1 MRSIIKTKKIQ
12 PLVDLVR
19 QFSAKLEFAII
30 AVSYVVLLSIRQGK
44 SFPLSNLDDI
54 ISGKKDIPKYVK
66 DFINK
71 CLAEHWNE
79 YQQKIGVF
87 DEDTLVDFF
96 SNDATALLLDNRD
109 ELSTHPIID
118 QLCLNLL
125 EISNGNTVADLNCG
139 TGKLVRRA
147 WFSLWDVCGSDAGLN
162 VVGYSLNPDLAAI
175 TYILCDVAEIG
186 VKVIPS
192 SIFTQQR
199 EKYDRVVLIPPLGVE
214 TRTINIPMA
223 QKMLDERF
231 NKFPELRRSSADWV
245 FAARAVSL
253 LSPKGRAVVAVSMQA
268 LNGKQS
274 QPYREFLIRNRLI
287 EAVIS
292 IPKGFLNG
300 TQINFALVVMREDVK
315 EIKFVNGEEYF
326 REIDG
331 QSILDVDTLLKDYRD
346 LNDFEAVTTKS
357 LESVFSQ
364 NCNLTPDFYL
374 GENLIYNNYYPL
386 GNKVNKIRR
395 GAKLS
400 ISEWNSVAGD
410 ESSLV
415 KKVAFKHLSDG
426 LIDEAL
432 PGLTRVPVGGEDA
445 VLETGDLLISRMGYP
460 FKIAVVDSRNE
471 KLVADENLWIV
482 RMNGNKKLAYYLRAY
497 LESERGAKWLLRLST
512 GSLLRTISAKNI
524 EKIPVPVVDDKTC
537 SEIAEELE
545 KYTIFVRENRRQLDE
560 SLNTMKNVF
569 NNFNKNGDL

>member
-30 AVSYVVLLSIRQGK
+30 AVSYVLLLSIRQGK

-253 LSPKGRAVVAVSMQA
+253 LSSKGRAVVAVSMQA

-512 GSLLRTISAKNI
+512 GALLRTISAKNI

>member
-54 ISGKKDIPKYVK
+54 ISGKKDIPEYVK

-125 EISNGNTVADLNCG
+125 EISNENTVADLNCG

-175 TYILCDVAEIG
+175 TYIMCDVAEIG

-214 TRTINIPMA
+214 TRTINISMA

-386 GNKVNKIRR
+386 GNKRKTQ
-395 GAKLS
+395 
-400 ISEWNSVAGD
+400 
-410 ESSLV
+410 
-415 KKVAFKHLSDG
+415 G
-426 LIDEAL
+426 L
-432 PGLTRVPVGGEDA
+432 
-445 VLETGDLLISRMGYP
+445 LLLFYKRYS
-460 FKIAVVDSRNE
+460 
-471 KLVADENLWIV
+471 
-482 RMNGNKKLAYYLRAY
+482 
-497 LESERGAKWLLRLST
+497 
-512 GSLLRTISAKNI
+512 
-524 EKIPVPVVDDKTC
+524 
-537 SEIAEELE
+537 
-545 KYTIFVRENRRQLDE
+545 
-560 SLNTMKNVF
+560 
-569 NNFNKNGDL
+569 

>member
-12 PLVDLVR
+12 PLVDVVR
-19 QFSAKLEFAII
+19 QYSAKLEFAII

-44 SFPLSNLDDI
+44 SFPLSNLGDI

-524 EKIPVPVVDDKTC
+524 EKIPIPVVDDKTC

-545 KYTIFVRENRRQLDE
+545 KYTILVRENRRQLDE

>member
-1 MRSIIKTKKIQ
+1 MKSIIKTKEIQ
-12 PLVDLVR
+12 PLLDVVR
-19 QFSAKLEFAII
+19 QYSAKLGFAII

-54 ISGKKDIPKYVK
+54 LSGEKNLPKYVR

-79 YQQKIGVF
+79 YQQKIGIF
-87 DEDTLVDFF
+87 EEDSLIDFF
-96 SNDATALLLDNRD
+96 SNDVTALLLDNRD

-545 KYTIFVRENRRQLDE
+545 KYTILVRENRRQLDE
-560 SLNTMKNVF
+560 SLNTMKNIF

>member
-1 MRSIIKTKKIQ
+1 MRLIIKTKKIQ

-482 RMNGNKKLAYYLRAY
+482 RMNGNKKLAYYLRAF
-497 LESERGAKWLLRLST
+497 LESERGAKWLLRFST

-545 KYTIFVRENRRQLDE
+545 KYTILVRENRRQLDE

>member
-54 ISGKKDIPKYVK
+54 ISGKKDIPEYVK

-125 EISNGNTVADLNCG
+125 EISNENTVADLNCG

-175 TYILCDVAEIG
+175 TYIMCDVAEIG

-214 TRTINIPMA
+214 TRTINISMA

-426 LIDEAL
+426 LIDESL

-482 RMNGNKKLAYYLRAY
+482 RMNGNQKLAYYLRAY

-545 KYTIFVRENRRQLDE
+545 KYTILVRENRRQLDE

>member
-186 VKVIPS
+186 VKVISS

-300 TQINFALVVMREDVK
+300 TQINFAIVVMREDVK

-426 LIDEAL
+426 LIDESL

-524 EKIPVPVVDDKTC
+524 EKIPIPVVDDKTC

>member
-1 MRSIIKTKKIQ
+1 MKLTIKTKEMQ
-12 PLVDLVR
+12 PLMDVAR
-19 QFSAKLEFAII
+19 QYSVKAEFAII
-30 AVSYVVLLSIRQGK
+30 AAAYVVLISIRQGK
-44 SFPLSNLDDI
+44 SFPLSDLDYI
-54 ISGKKDIPKYVK
+54 IAGEKSLPKYVK
-66 DFINK
+66 DFLILY
-71 CLAEHWNE
+71 LAEHWNK
-79 YQQKIGVF
+79 YQQKIGIF
-87 DEDTLVDFF
+87 EEDSLIDFF
-96 SNDATALLLDNRD
+96 SNDVTALLWENRD
-109 ELSTHPIID
+109 ELSTNPIID
-118 QLCLNLL
+118 KLCLNLL
-125 EISNGNTVADLNCG
+125 DISKGNTVADLNCG
-139 TGKLVRRA
+139 SGKLVRKA
-147 WFSLWDVCGSDAGLN
+147 WFSLWDVCGSDVDLN
-162 VVGYSLNPDLAAI
+162 VVGYSINSDLAAL
-175 TYILCDVAEIG
+175 TYIICDIAEIG
-186 VKVIPS
+186 VKVVPN

-199 EKYDRVVLIPPLGVE
+199 EKYDRIVLIPPFGME
-214 TRTINIPMA
+214 TRAINIPMA
-223 QKMLDERF
+223 EKLLSERF
-231 NKFPELRRSSADWV
+231 NNFPELRRSSADWV

-253 LSPKGRAVVAVSMQA
+253 LSPNGRAVVAVPMQA

-497 LESERGAKWLLRLST
+497 LESERGAKWLLRLSI

-545 KYTIFVRENRRQLDE
+545 KYTILVRENRRQLDE

>member
-253 LSPKGRAVVAVSMQA
+253 LSLKGRAVVAVSMQA

-524 EKIPVPVVDDKTC
+524 EKIPIPVVDDKTC

>member
-175 TYILCDVAEIG
+175 TYIMCDVAEIG

-432 PGLTRVPVGGEDA
+432 PRLTRVPVGCEDA

-497 LESERGAKWLLRLST
+497 LESERGAKWMLRLST

-545 KYTIFVRENRRQLDE
+545 KYTILVRENRRQLDE

>member
-30 AVSYVVLLSIRQGK
+30 AVSYVLLLSIRQGK

-214 TRTINIPMA
+214 TRTINIPLA

-426 LIDEAL
+426 LIDEVL

-524 EKIPVPVVDDKTC
+524 EKIPIPVVDDKTC

-545 KYTIFVRENRRQLDE
+545 KYTILVRENRRQLDE